1 MNIGENIK
9 KYRKALNISQK
20 DLAKKLNMP
29 ISTLANYENNHREP
43 NIETLNKIAVVL
55 GVTINDLVGSKKTLT
70 QQLIEEAL
78 KALTIDELSKE
89 INVPVKEIE
98 SMLNNK
104 IVSMGSWKKLLKY
117 CGATPEQE
125 AEIFTNDMCINAIYN
140 NDGSDKT
147 LNKLK
152 KMIFNETLT
161 LDEVLENVPDED
173 KEFIS
178 HLYYAGALNTN
189 GVIKDGIK
197 ISKKS
202 PDFKDSNIMKPIN
215 TLTQFLKENG
225 YPVDKLNN
233 KILGYL
239 YEKISD
245 LLEFEF
251 YKLEQNNFEIPN
263 KKDKK

>member
-1 MNIGENIK
+1 MDIGENIK
-9 KYRKALNISQK
+9 KIRIEKGISRKSLSEDLNVSESTISR
-20 DLAKKLNMP
+20 
-29 ISTLANYENNHREP
+29 YENGKRKP
-43 NIETLNKIAVVL
+43 SIETLNKIADVL

-125 AEIFTNDMCINAIYN
+125 SEIFIKDMYINAIYN

>member
-1 MNIGENIK
+1 MIGENVSRF
-9 KYRKALNISQK
+9 RKEINISQRE
-20 DLAKKLNMP
+20 LGRRAG
-29 ISTLANYENNHREP
+29 ISGQMVSKIENNLSQP
-43 NIETLNKIAVVL
+43 SIETLNKIAVVL

-140 NDGSDKT
+140 NDGNDKT

-202 PDFKDSNIMKPIN
+202 PGFKDSNIMKPIN

>member
-1 MNIGENIK
+1 MIGENVSRF
-9 KYRKALNISQK
+9 RKEINISQRE
-20 DLAKKLNMP
+20 LGRRAG
-29 ISTLANYENNHREP
+29 ISGQMVSKIENNLSQP
-43 NIETLNKIAVVL
+43 SIETLNKIAVVL

-125 AEIFTNDMCINAIYN
+125 AEIFINDMCINAIYN

>member
-1 MNIGENIK
+1 MGLGENIK
-9 KYRKALNISQK
+9 QLRKNKGLTQKELGELVGVKAITIRKYESN
-20 DLAKKLNMP
+20 
-29 ISTLANYENNHREP
+29 EREP
-43 NIETLNKIAVVL
+43 NVDTLNKIATAL
-55 GVTINDLVGSKKTLT
+55 GVTINDLAGSKKTLT

-78 KALTIDELSKE
+78 KDLTIDELSKQ
-89 INVPVKEIE
+89 INVPIEEIE
-98 SMLNNK
+98 GMLNNK
-104 IVSMGSWKKLLKY
+104 NFSMGSWKKLLEY

-140 NDGSDKT
+140 NDGNNKD

-161 LDEVLENVPDED
+161 LDEVLENVADED
-173 KEFIS
+173 KEFIT

-189 GVIKDGIK
+189 GVIKDGVK

-202 PDFKDSNIMKPIN
+202 PDFKDSNILEPIN
-215 TLTQFLKENG
+215 SLIQFLKEEG

-233 KILGYL
+233 KTLGYL
-239 YEKISD
+239 YEKITD